1 MSLNRVGAIE
11 AADALTDAIRSGDPS
26 ALQGVYAPEAVVWH
40 NTDGLE
46 QKRDDVIAGVQAL
59 HAACKVAIEVLQRE
73 ATADGFVQTQHW
85 TFTPPTGEPLEA
97 SSAFWVTLNERRQV
111 VRLDEYIDGA
121 ALAALGSLIA
131 AAASDAASTATE
143 ELDIDAVAA
152 RDAQIIRDL
161 FVATDTFDVD
171 NVVPFLDDHMKFRFG
186 NADPLLDLQTFRSMV
201 IEFNASLGGIRHEIK
216 SLWTIPEERV
226 VVAVLV
232 VHYTRL
238 DGSQISLPCCDVFQ
252 LGADHKITSYD
263 IFMDIN
269 PVFAA

>member
-1 MSLNRVGAIE
+1 MSLDRVDAVE
-11 AADALTDAIRSGDPS
+11 AADALTDAIRTGDLD
-26 ALQGVYAPEAVVWH
+26 ALRGIYAPEAVVWH
-40 NTDGLE
+40 NTDGID

-73 ATADGFVQTQHW
+73 ATADGFVQTQRW
-85 TFTPPTGEPLEA
+85 TFTPPTGESLDV

-111 VRLDEYIDGA
+111 ARLDEYIDGA
-121 ALAALGSLIA
+121 ALEALGNMIA
-131 AAASDAASTATE
+131 AASGAAAAATE
-143 ELDIDAVAA
+143 DLDIDAVAA

-238 DGSQISLPCCDVFQ
+238 DGSQISLPCCDVFR
-252 LGADHKITSYD
+252 LGADNKITNYD